1 MQSAIKKSEKE
12 FLTKTVLA
20 HADGLKRFA
29 LSLAKNEFD
38 SDDLVAETVL
48 KAFEN
53 FHQLKDR
60 SKIKQWLFRILN
72 NQFISN
78 YRNKR
83 KTQQLNTFS
92 ENEHDTDSSFSLY
105 EEISESTFVADGNP
119 ETKFISRLTQASIQ
133 NAIDSLPD
141 EFKTAL
147 VLCDVEEFSYAEIA
161 NVIQVPVGTV
171 RSRIAR
177 ARNILQKKL
186 WLHAQE
192 LGIKKS
198 KTPVTKDDY
207 VCTCGKEELKP
218 LESVI

>member
-1 MQSAIKKSEKE
+1 MQPALKKNERD
-12 FLTKTVLA
+12 FLTKVVLA

-29 LSLAKNEFD
+29 LSLSKNELE

-72 NQFISN
+72 NKFISN
-78 YRNKR
+78 YRSKR
-83 KTQQLNTFS
+83 KLQEHNTRS
-92 ENEHDTDSSFSLY
+92 ENGETDFSFSLF

-133 NAIDSLPD
+133 TAINSLPD

-161 NVIQVPVGTV
+161 AVIQVPVGTV

-186 WLHAQE
+186 WFHAQE

-207 VCTCGKEELKP
+207 VCTCGKAELKP
-218 LESVI
+218 LENVIS